1 MYAVGLDVVATE
13 RISRILERFGERF
26 VNRLLGPEERELFDK
41 RVDRVALLAG
51 RFAAKEAAIK
61 AFGRFLSVRPQFV
74 SIQILPDSGGQ
85 PHLRLHLFDSRR
97 LIGQSVIQIED
108 REPLLPPLKMCK
120 LHANGVGH
128 RRRKARRDDRP
139 LKQIAARQLNRAR

>member
-1 MYAVGLDVVATE
+1 MQYVFLDNCQTSINMLPSGNQYRGSEMNMYAVGLDVVATE

-85 PHLRLHLFDSRR
+85 PHLHLAEDIKQKLAGHSC
-97 LIGQSVIQIED
+97 LVSISHEKTVTAAVVIIVE
-108 REPLLPPLKMCK
+108 EK
-120 LHANGVGH
+120 
-128 RRRKARRDDRP
+128 
-139 LKQIAARQLNRAR
+139 